1 MKVNSNTFFFGF
13 KTEFKFLS
21 TAPKHDNKVAYPPG
35 CGVTQTRPHL
45 THVGNHDVVSLHA
58 RVGDTLGSNL
68 NLVLQTPRDSGEM
81 L

>member
-35 CGVTQTRPHL
+35 CGVTQTLPHL
-45 THVGNHDVVSLHA
+45 THVGNHDVVLRA
-58 RVGDTLGSNL
+58 CMCWGY
-68 NLVLQTPRDSGEM
+68 PRLKFESSVADSEG
-81 L
+81 LW